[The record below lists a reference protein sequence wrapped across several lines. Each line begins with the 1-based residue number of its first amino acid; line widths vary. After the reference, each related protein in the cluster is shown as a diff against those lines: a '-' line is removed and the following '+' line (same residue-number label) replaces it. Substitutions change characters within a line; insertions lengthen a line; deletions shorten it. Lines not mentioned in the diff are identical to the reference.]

1 MFTPLPITPH
11 HPRESPGCLLQASSS
26 TRNFLNALYMQLL
39 QCRLSCL
46 YFWHQCVLC
55 WGNACIKACFLAS
68 VTCAQYMMLFD
79 AYPIHMLFVASIF
92 ANSVQRGFH
101 VVVLGFG
108 SINGEGVVGCEVWR
122 GKVEVMMASL
132 LHGKGKG
139 RSWVEERRN
148 AFAIVKRQG
157 ERESENQANLLFL
170 LPISS
175 WRQWC
180 ATSMPQGWTLHW
192 KPKWYACVTMKEKPL
207 IYGIFIENIK
217 CIHTHV
223 RLENGLVHLC

>member
-68 VTCAQYMMLFD
+68 LTCAQYMMLFD

-139 RSWVEERRN
+139 RSWVEEKERICHCEETRRAWKRKPSKSLIFTTNLFVTPMVRNLN
-148 AFAIVKRQG
+148 APGVD
-157 ERESENQANLLFL
+157 
-170 LPISS
+170 SS
-175 WRQWC
+175 
-180 ATSMPQGWTLHW
+180 
-192 KPKWYACVTMKEKPL
+192 
-207 IYGIFIENIK
+207 
-217 CIHTHV
+217 
-223 RLENGLVHLC
+223 LET